1 MVEALEEQPRRRARD
16 RAARRLRQLAQRV
29 GGAGV
34 RAGGGER
41 GAQAPRLLEHDEP
54 EPLDLRRPQLN
65 RLLRL
70 LRVVAAGVVAAAVG
84 VAAVL
89 VAHAHKRV
97 ADGVEVE
104 AGVGQPEAR
113 TFAPQQ
119 RPHLRRE
126 ERLVGFGVRSDGLLD
141 ELVAWQLL

>member
-1 MVEALEEQPRRRARD
+1 MLPGIATANERSARD

-41 GAQAPRLLEHDEP
+41 GAQAPRLLEHNEP

-65 RLLRL
+65 RLLGL
-70 LRVVAAGVVAAAVG
+70 FRVVAAGVVAAAVG
-84 VAAVL
+84 VAFAV
-89 VAHAHKRV
+89 AYAHKRV

-104 AGVGQPEAR
+104 AGVGQPEACEL
-113 TFAPQQ
+113 AP
-119 RPHLRRE
+119 
-126 ERLVGFGVRSDGLLD
+126 
-141 ELVAWQLL
+141 